1 MIGLSEHFG
10 NENFSPLSVLLP
22 YTPCNK
28 LERRFSM
35 RFLLIEVALPIL
47 SLIASLLFFSA
58 HALATVGLAF
68 LVTAAIMVYFVRFNL
83 AGKA

>member
-1 MIGLSEHFG
+1 
-10 NENFSPLSVLLP
+10 
-22 YTPCNK
+22 
-28 LERRFSM
+28 M

-58 HALATVGLAF
+58 HALATVGLTF

-83 AGKA
+83 TGKA

>member
-1 MIGLSEHFG
+1 
-10 NENFSPLSVLLP
+10 
-22 YTPCNK
+22 
-28 LERRFSM
+28 M